1 MSSSFDAEVLVRQL
15 SQLGRDLQDEVAR
28 LGELEDAAVTAEGDY
43 RRLDEEHE
51 DAVASA
57 FLAAEGAAETRRNT
71 ARLKGVPSRLIA
83 QDAWLDW
90 KRAGARVHTQQAN
103 LQALHRRCEIGRSLL
118 SREKSLLSLSG
129 IGET

>member
-1 MSSSFDAEVLVRQL
+1 MTAFDAEVLVRQL
-15 SQLGRDLQDEVAR
+15 SQLGRDLSDEVVR
-28 LGELEDAAVTAEGDY
+28 LGDLEDAAVTAEGEY

-57 FLAAEGAAETRRNT
+57 FLAAEGTAEVRRSA
-71 ARLKGVPSRLIA
+71 ARLKAVPSRLIA
-83 QDAWLDW
+83 QEAWLEW
-90 KRAGARVHTQQAN
+90 NRLRARLRTQQAS